1 MAEGGKGREVG
12 RYICKLVSQ
21 IRAGIIHSSVLCV
34 YLNRG
39 RGIAVNLVSVR

>member
-21 IRAGIIHSSVLCV
+21 IRAGRIHSFVLCV